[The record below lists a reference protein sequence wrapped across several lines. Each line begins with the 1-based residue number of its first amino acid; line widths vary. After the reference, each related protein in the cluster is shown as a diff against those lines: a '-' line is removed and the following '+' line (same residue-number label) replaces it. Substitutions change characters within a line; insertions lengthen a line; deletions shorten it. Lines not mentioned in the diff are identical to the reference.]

1 MRNLISILALVV
13 VPAAAHADYLY
24 STARTSGPEP
34 YVLFVAD
41 NSGSMDEKD
50 GECCDESKCCDTSS
64 CCDDNLCGGKGQP
77 KCTTFCGGRKMC
89 SNVCGKKQACST
101 YCGAKPL
108 CSTQPSRIH
117 SLKETLTAL
126 VPQLDGVGLG
136 LSKYGNVNGGSC
148 TVKRTN
154 PLPTSSGGK
163 LATSAELLKSIQDMV
178 ANGGTP
184 IGGALSD
191 ALSHLKAVRQ
201 ADSGRFCRNYVVVLL
216 TDGEPNCP
224 ASAGGNEPN
233 GDGTRSYEAVNA
245 LRAEGIPT
253 YVIGFGKDVSSNTIL
268 TKMAR
273 LGGTARSGSLWCKRG
288 ADGSCTDGNA
298 LFAKDSEELTEVLKA
313 TFEQIRAGSFSPM
326 PPIIA
331 TVPQVRSEVDRVAR
345 NFLAYSAFE
354 QPGFKGHLYGVQLF
368 LEKAGEPGTW
378 AFTDFNQL
386 DVDACGTTGNPC
398 LFDAGQVLQDRTK
411 ARRILSAIPEK
422 SVSSGGALTLRMGAP
437 VAIATSVDGGGAAIR
452 KVMEAVVGAD
462 GPLEDGFAALSLTDR
477 DKLAPLAADAGTASR
492 AAVVDW
498 LHGLSR
504 EWKLGDLYHSAP
516 AIVAAP
522 PYNYRARGYP
532 AFKASLRQRPP
543 MIYVGANDGM
553 IHAFHASADV
563 FAEDPDEPRWV
574 PGEEAWSF
582 LPFNMA
588 AKASL
593 AALNVPQE
601 SRFFSQD
608 LSCRV
613 DDVLVADYMTDG
625 ELECPEK
632 DSVYCGWRT
641 VLLCGQGWG
650 GSWYVALDITDPLS
664 PKPMW
669 ETTHRAIEGESH
681 GLGRT
686 WGVPTIALFNLARGT
701 NPATPTWVA
710 LFGSGYNSDAMDA
723 DGKQSSAYRLLNMP
737 FLGGQPDHGN
747 GTQGEKP
754 HVFGVDV
761 VTGEYLDVF
770 HMHGLDAIVADI
782 PVVDTDYDSFSNVA
796 YVGGWAKGT
805 MSRISFGAEDGVT
818 TTSQWKNACSELFHF
833 GDGQPI
839 TSRPSAFADPDDP
852 RNVFLFVGTG
862 VDKGAGI
869 PDLQGSEGTGFAF
882 RAWQI
887 RDDGGEAC
895 PTAPGGAALSTIA
908 ESGNV
913 CVDGTEDGEGKK
925 GFTFGNLFADGQRL
939 LSAPTLAVQKDRTRY
954 LTFTSWKP
962 EPTSCGDGTSYLYC
976 ADVTATTRCVPC
988 GNLDGDADGVRV
1000 SLGSSRPSSPSMADG
1015 QIYSID
1021 ADGVVRVGNADGTG
1035 AGPGG
1040 GSPAPNAGAPR
1051 AVVFSWREVF

>member
-1 MRNLISILALVV
+1 MRNLVVILSLLVLPV
-13 VPAAAHADYLY
+13 AARADYLY
-24 STARTSGPEP
+24 STAQTSGPEP

-41 NSGSMDEKD
+41 NSGSMDGKD
-50 GECCDESKCCDTSS
+50 GECCDESKCCDRSA
-64 CCDDNLCGGKGQP
+64 CCDDSLCGGKGQP
-77 KCTTFCGGRKMC
+77 KCNKFCGDRKMC
-89 SNVCGKKQACST
+89 SNVCGKKPECTT
-101 YCGAKPL
+101 YCGTKPL
-108 CSTQPSRIH
+108 CSTQPSRIQA
-117 SLKETLTAL
+117 LKETLLNL

-136 LSKYGNVNGGSC
+136 LSKYGNVAGGSC

-154 PLPTSSGGK
+154 PLPTTSGGK
-163 LATSAELLKSIQDMV
+163 LATTAELLTSIKAMV

-184 IGGALSD
+184 IGASLQD
-191 ALSHLKAVRQ
+191 ALAHLKDVRQ
-201 ADSGRFCRNYVVVLL
+201 ADSGRFCRDYVVVLL

-224 ASAGGNEPN
+224 ASAGGSEPN
-233 GDGTRSYEAVNA
+233 GDGTKSYEAVTA
-245 LRAEGIPT
+245 LRNEGIPT
-253 YVIGFGKDVSSNTIL
+253 YVIGFGGDVASNTIL

-273 LGGTARSGSLWCKRG
+273 LAGTARSGSQWCKRE
-288 ADGSCTDGNA
+288 ADGTCSDGNA
-298 LFAKDSEELTEVLKA
+298 LFAKDSEELTEVLKT

-331 TVPQVRSEVDRVAR
+331 TVPQARSEVDRVSR
-345 NFLAYSAFE
+345 NLLAYSSFE
-354 QPGFKGHLYGVQLF
+354 QPGYKGHLYGVQLF
-368 LEKAGEPGTW
+368 LEKEGEPGTW
-378 AFTDFNQL
+378 AFTDFEKL
-386 DVDACGTTGNPC
+386 DVDSCGVKGNPC
-398 LFDAGQVLQDRTK
+398 LFDAGQVLQERKK
-411 ARRILSAIPEK
+411 ARRILAAIPDK
-422 SVSSGGALTLRMGAP
+422 TVSTSGALTLQMNAP
-437 VAIATSVDGGGAAIR
+437 IDVATSVDGGGAAFR
-452 KVMEAVVGAD
+452 TVMEAVVGAD
-462 GPLEDGFAALSLTDR
+462 GPLEDGFEALALSDK
-477 DKLAPLAADAGTASR
+477 DKLALLAADGGKDAR
-492 AAVVDW
+492 ATVVDW

-532 AFKASLRQRPP
+532 AFKAALRQRPA

-553 IHAFHASADV
+553 IHAFHASPDV
-563 FAEDPDEPRWV
+563 FAENPDEPRWV
-574 PGEEAWSF
+574 QGEEAWSF

-593 AALNVPQE
+593 AALTVPQE
-601 SRFFSQD
+601 TRFFSQD

-613 DDVLVADYMTDG
+613 DDVLVADHMTDG
-625 ELECPEK
+625 ELACPEK
-632 DSVYCGWRT
+632 DAVYCGWRT

-669 ETTHRAIEGESH
+669 ETTHRAISGESY

-686 WGVPTIALFNLARGT
+686 WSVPTIALFNLARDDG
-701 NPATPTWVA
+701 PATPTWVA
-710 LFGSGYNSDAMDA
+710 LFGSGYNGDMVDAN
-723 DGKQSSAYRLLNMP
+723 GEQSSAYRLLNMP
-737 FLGGQPDHGN
+737 FLGGQPEHGD
-747 GTQGEKP
+747 GTQGEAP

-770 HMHGLDAIVADI
+770 HLHDLGSIVADI

-796 YVGGWAKGT
+796 YVGGWSNGR
-805 MSRISFGAEDGVT
+805 MSRISFGVEDGVT
-818 TTSQWKNACSELFHF
+818 TTERWTNACTDLLHF

-869 PDLQGSEGTGFAF
+869 PDLQGTDGTGFAF

-895 PTAPGGAALSTIA
+895 PTTPGGAALSTIA

-913 CVDGTEDGEGKK
+913 CVDGTEDEGGKK

-939 LSAPTLAVQKDRTRY
+939 LSAPTLAVQKDRSRF

-988 GNLDGDADGVRV
+988 GNLDGEADGVRV

-1015 QIYSID
+1015 QLYAID
-1021 ADGVVRVGNADGTG
+1021 ADGVVRVGNADGKG

-1040 GSPAPNAGAPR
+1040 GAATPNSGAPR